1 MSKRRSHQRF
11 EPAQPWH
18 GVLRIL
24 RDVIVQPGPGND
36 LTAYAQVA
44 AVPGETLALDLLSAG
59 ARVTLRVTVRDCRPV
74 VVDGAVRHKITLE
87 LADAPGMV
95 PQAPDASQVAGLSQ

>member
-11 EPAQPWH
+11 EPTQPWQ

-36 LTAYAQVA
+36 LTAFSEAA
-44 AVPGETLALDLLSAG
+44 AVPGETLALDLVSAG
-59 ARVTLRVTVRDCRPV
+59 ARVTLRVAVRDCRPV
-74 VVDGAVRHKITLE
+74 VLDGGVRHKITLE
-87 LADAPGMV
+87 LADAPGAT
-95 PQAPDASQVAGLSQ
+95 PGADERHAGLTQ